1 MADATTFHLAQLN
14 VGRLRA
20 PIDDPLIA
28 GFAGALEEINAL
40 ADAAPGFVWRL
51 QTEDGDATAIR
62 AFADDTILVNLS
74 VWTSLEALGDYVY
87 RSEHTAYLRRRAE
100 WFERMSEAMVVLW
113 WVPAGH
119 VPTTDEAVAKLEHL
133 RAHGPTPEAFTFRR
147 PFAAPGTGG
156 EAVEADDRDACPA

>member
-1 MADATTFHLAQLN
+1 MGDQQGYHLAQVN

-51 QTEDGDATAIR
+51 QTEDGDATAVR
-62 AFADDTILVNLS
+62 AFEDDTILINLS
-74 VWTSLEALGDYVY
+74 VWTSLEALADYVY

-100 WFERMSEAMVVLW
+100 WFERMRDVFVALW

-119 VPTTDEAVAKLEHL
+119 VPTEAEAVAKLDHL
-133 RAHGPTPEAFTFRR
+133 RHHGPTAQAFTFRR
-147 PFAAPGTGG
+147 PFAAPEGG
-156 EAVEADDRDACPA
+156 SAPIAADDRDVCPA